1 MRCSPGVIFNVIGE
15 MFEALKGRIWDLG
28 FGELLHL
35 KIDKLDDRALGFF
48 LLSCVVENPQRIQIS
63 NRALLITTEAV

>member
-15 MFEALKGRIWDLG
+15 MFEALNGRIQDLS

-35 KIDKLDDRALGFF
+35 KIDKLDNRALGFF
-48 LLSCVVENPQRIQIS
+48 LLSCVVEYPLRI
-63 NRALLITTEAV
+63 

>member
-15 MFEALKGRIWDLG
+15 MYDAMKGRILDLG

-48 LLSCVVENPQRIQIS
+48 LLSCVVENPLRIQIG
-63 NRALLITTEAV
+63 NRVLLITTEVV